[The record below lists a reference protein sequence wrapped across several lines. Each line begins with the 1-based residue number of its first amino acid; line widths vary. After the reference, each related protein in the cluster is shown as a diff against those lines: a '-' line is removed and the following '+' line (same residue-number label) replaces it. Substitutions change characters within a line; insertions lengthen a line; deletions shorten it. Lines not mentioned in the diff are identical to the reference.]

1 MLVPLGFLK
10 YPQDV
15 ALPEQI
21 SVKRCKTCLW
31 ALQRIPHQYLSQE
44 MNDPVHELLT
54 AQFIKSPEWFSLDLM
69 CFYHHTVLYFNH
81 YLTIFTY
88 SKALLE

>member
-1 MLVPLGFLK
+1 MLFPLGFLK

-21 SVKRCKTCLW
+21 SVKCCKTCLW

-44 MNDPVHELLT
+44 MNDPALELLT
-54 AQFIKSPEWFSLDLM
+54 AQFIKSPECISLDLM
-69 CFYHHTVLYFNH
+69 CFYHHTALYLNH
-81 YLTIFTY
+81 YITVFTY